1 MISANAARSGR
12 LITLEGG
19 EGVGKST
26 NIAFVVEWLEQRGHT
41 VVSTRE
47 PGGTP
52 RAEQM
57 RELLLDPQGSEPLD
71 ADAELLLVF
80 AARAQHLAQKIVP
93 ALQRGALVVCD
104 RFIDATYAYQGVGR
118 GIDSERIGALEQW
131 VLGDLRPDLTLLLDM
146 PEQAARQR
154 VMARGAVLDRFEEQ
168 ASDFFRAVREGYLV
182 RAEAEQ
188 QRFAVIDAS
197 QPLEG
202 VQQRI
207 GEVLEQRLQ
216 QWGLA

>member
-1 MISANAARSGR
+1 MTSVDETRPGR

-26 NIAFVVEWLEQRGHT
+26 NIAFVVEWLQQRGHE

-80 AARAQHLAQKIVP
+80 AARAQHVAQKIMP

-118 GIDSERIGALEQW
+118 GIETSRIAALEQW

-146 PEQAARQR
+146 SEQAARQR
-154 VMARGAVLDRFEEQ
+154 VLSRGAVLDRFEDQEG
-168 ASDFFRAVREGYLV
+168 DFFRAVREGYLT
-182 RAEAEQ
+182 RAHNEP
-188 QRFAVIDAS
+188 QRFAVLDAAL
-197 QPLEG
+197 PLDD
-202 VQQRI
+202 VQQQI
-207 GEVLEQRLQ
+207 ADVLEQRMQ